1 MAAQLTISFNLV
13 PDIITYNICY
23 KVVDSFEEPICIESS
38 ESYVVITEGIECG
51 VQYEVTISSN
61 CPEGYST
68 TVSLPATTLS
78 NVAEC
83 LEGAGTCYSIEIP
96 FEVGSNGGETLFI
109 GYEDVVQG
117 YILREYD
124 TFLSFDSGSGVIIP
138 VCSVSGEPRFR
149 YGFSGFEQIVEGVVV
164 TMGGSCGS
172 SSECTSSLNETPKK

>member
-1 MAAQLTISFNLV
+1 MAAQLTINFNLV

-23 KVVDSFEEPICIESS
+23 KVVGSPEAPICIESS
-38 ESYVVITEGIECG
+38 ESSVVITEGIECG

-83 LEGAGTCYSIEIP
+83 VEGAGTCYSIEIP
-96 FEVGSNGGETLFI
+96 FEVGSSGGETLFI
-109 GYEDVVQG
+109 GYEDVVEG
-117 YILREYD
+117 NILRAYD
-124 TFLSFDSGSGVIIP
+124 TFLSLDTGTGVIIS

-164 TMGGSCGS
+164 TMGESCSS
-172 SSECTSSLNETPKK
+172 SSECAPRLNETPK